1 MNILTFS
8 RFDRFFKNSL
18 NVVIFSEILAL
29 CQFYRISRIHSKLK
43 YYWWME
49 PNSFIK
55 YLSIRRFVD
64 CSVML
69 EISLNNS
76 FTGGSNL
83 HLVMII
89 SWRQI
94 NQLYDIFKI
103 ELEFTVFSFKC
114 CLFSIEFFFN
124 YLFPSPSCVLVSS
137 FVHTHIKCFPSFYIR
152 AFLRNIDKSHIAQ
165 HIFLKNQKLL

>member
-1 MNILTFS
+1 
-8 RFDRFFKNSL
+8 
-18 NVVIFSEILAL
+18 
-29 CQFYRISRIHSKLK
+29 
-43 YYWWME
+43 ME
-49 PNSFIK
+49 PNSLIK

-94 NQLYDIFKI
+94 NQLYDIFEV
-103 ELEFTVFSFKC
+103 ELEFTVFPFKC
-114 CLFSIEFFFN
+114 CLFSIEFFLIIYFLR
-124 YLFPSPSCVLVSS
+124 LFVFWIVVWSILAKNVFRHFTSAHSLE
-137 FVHTHIKCFPSFYIR
+137 ILIR
-152 AFLRNIDKSHIAQ
+152 ATLHNTFFLRRKPFFI
-165 HIFLKNQKLL
+165 